1 MHLLF
6 TEIEPSDQK
15 AFQKAFASHTVFFT
29 HETINNLNLGKY
41 KNIEILSIFIHSKI
55 DKSILQQLP
64 SLKLIVTRSTG
75 TDHIDIQATNEQ
87 LIEVRNIPTYASQA
101 VAEYTFGLLLCLA
114 RKIHLAYCRVQVEH
128 ILSHHSL
135 EGFELNDKT
144 IGIIGL
150 GNIGKIVGRIATGFG
165 MNLLAC
171 DQKEDTE
178 YASSIGC
185 SYTTFQAILAK
196 SDILTLHVPLTKH
209 TYHLINQA
217 SIQSMKP
224 GAYLINTARGAII
237 ETNSLL
243 QALNTGHIAG
253 AALDVLEDEKDLSP
267 ENKALIKHPKVIV
280 SPHNAFNTQEARKRL
295 IEETISTIQKW
306 IQS

>member
-15 AFQKAFASHTVFFT
+15 VFQKAFEKHTVFFT
-29 HETINNLNLGKY
+29 IETSNSLNLSQY
-41 KNIEILSIFIHSKI
+41 RNIEILSIFVHSTI
-55 DKSILQQLP
+55 DKEILQQLP
-64 SLKLIVTRSTG
+64 NLKLIVTRSTG
-75 TDHIDIQATNEQ
+75 TDHIDIQATNEK
-87 LIEVRNIPTYASQA
+87 LIEVRNMPTYASQA

-114 RKIHLAYCRVQVEH
+114 RKIHLAYCRLQVEH

-135 EGFELNDKT
+135 EGFELNGKT
-144 IGIIGL
+144 IGIIGF
-150 GNIGKIVGRIATGFG
+150 GNIGKIVGHIATGFG
-165 MNLLAC
+165 MHLLAC

-185 SYTTFQAILAK
+185 SYTTFQSILVK

-237 ETNSLL
+237 ETNALL

-253 AALDVLEDEKDLSP
+253 AAIDVLEDEKDLSP
-267 ENKALIKHPKVIV
+267 ENRALIKHPNVIV
-280 SPHNAFNTQEARKRL
+280 SPHNAFNTHEARKKL
-295 IEETISTIQKW
+295 IKETISIIKKW